1 MTRVDTRA
9 YKRRSY
15 AASRQPLDGSTSLP
29 VSKRTRV
36 LVIYCST
43 FSGSRYIYLSLS
55 DYVAAAVAS
64 AGSQCGSK
72 SVFIVCD
79 WTVRNHRL
87 VAVMTIYGQD
97 CRHGKTTRHER
108 RRIQNWLYLLRGIR
122 WDRLPGS
129 HSAWRLLGKNA
140 FIRFFFPFITLQCIC
155 LYSFKLTFDA
165 LCVLAPKAS
174 LCFTLRV

>member
-97 CRHGKTTRHER
+97 CRHGKTTRCSVEFA
-108 RRIQNWLYLLRGIR
+108 GIVCR
-122 WDRLPGS
+122 EVT
-129 HSAWRLLGKNA
+129 LLGGCLV
-140 FIRFFFPFITLQCIC
+140 RTPSLGSFFPSLLCNVFVAT
-155 LYSFKLTFDA
+155 A
-165 LCVLAPKAS
+165 LS
-174 LCFTLRV
+174 